1 MRYTTSMRHNTPSS
15 QAEASSPRRMGL
27 QTPPRKYST
36 VPAARKAEL
45 LAGLLVLHKGGQ
57 VTALH
62 IGDNPCV
69 DAVVTATAMSARH
82 ARSLAEAV
90 IAFAGNAGYEYLRTE
105 GRENARWILVD
116 LNDVVVHIFQQ
127 EDRDLYRIES
137 LYREAATL
145 RPAPEAE
152 VEAVHG
158 ASSQSAS
165 RAVPAVFSQASAPA
179 ALRPTLLLILDG
191 YGLADP
197 GPGNAVALAHTPHLH
212 RLLGLPG
219 ATRLEASG
227 SAVGLPAGYMGNSE
241 VGHLNIG
248 AGRVVYQDMTRIDM
262 AVDSGELARNPVLV
276 NLMDTVRAR
285 GGRVHFMGLLS
296 DGGVHSHIRHLCA
309 LLEAASAAGVPAVA
323 HGFLDGRDTPPA
335 RAGRYLAELRPVF
348 ERTGTRPGV
357 FVGRFYAMDRDK
369 RWDRVKTAW
378 DALVHGQARPAV
390 TPEAGLEAAYAAGE
404 SDEFVKP
411 FLVGDPAEVCVADN
425 DGVFF
430 FNFRADRARE
440 LAAAFLNDDFG
451 GFDRGRRP
459 ATAGLAGMTCYD
471 ASFDMPAAFGREN
484 LKNTLGEVV
493 SALGLRQLRIAE
505 TEKYAHVTYFFS
517 GGREEPF
524 PGEDRILVPSPKDV
538 PTYDLKPEMSVAQ
551 VADKLIDAWNTG
563 AHTLA
568 VCNLANPDM
577 VGHTGNLPAA
587 VAALEAVDVCV
598 GRIAAAVEK
607 SGGRLAIVADHGNAE
622 AMLDDRGL
630 PQTAHT
636 CNPVP
641 MIVIQDG
648 AAVPLR
654 SGGRL
659 GDIAPTLLALW
670 KLPRPEAMTGEVL
683 LAAEENA

>member
-1 MRYTTSMRHNTPSS
+1 MRYTTPMQHNTPSF
-15 QAEASSPRRMGL
+15 QAEASSPRTRGR
-27 QTPPRKYST
+27 QTPPRRFST

-45 LAGLLVLHKGGQ
+45 LAGVLGLHKAGQ

-90 IAFAGNAGYEYLRTE
+90 IVFAGNAGYEYLRTE

-137 LYREAATL
+137 LYREASTL
-145 RPAPEAE
+145 RPASEAE
-152 VEAVHG
+152 VEAARG
-158 ASSQSAS
+158 ASSQPVARAAS
-165 RAVPAVFSQASAPA
+165 MQAASPA

-191 YGLADP
+191 YGLAEP
-197 GPGNAVALAHTPHLH
+197 GPGNAVTLAHTPHLD

-219 ATRLEASG
+219 TTSLEASG

-248 AGRVVYQDMTRIDM
+248 AGRIVYQDMTRIDM
-262 AVDSGELARNPVLV
+262 AVDSGELARNPVLAD
-276 NLMDTVRAR
+276 LMDAVRAR
-285 GGRVHFMGLLS
+285 GGRLHFMGLLS

-309 LLEAASAAGVPAVA
+309 LLEAAAAAGVPAVV

-335 RAGRYLAELRPVF
+335 QAGRYLAELRPVL

-369 RWDRVKTAW
+369 RWERVKTAW
-378 DALVHGQARPAV
+378 DALVHGQARPAA

-440 LAAAFLNDDFG
+440 LASAFLKDDFD

-459 ATAGLAGMTCYD
+459 ATVGLAGMTCYD

-517 GGREEPF
+517 GGREAPF

-538 PTYDLKPEMSVAQ
+538 PTYDLKPEMSVVQ
-551 VADKLIDAWNTG
+551 VADKLIEAWNTG
-563 AHTLA
+563 EYTLA

-577 VGHTGNLPAA
+577 VGHTGNLTAA

-598 GRIAAAVEK
+598 GRIAAAVEEK
-607 SGGRLAIVADHGNAE
+607 GGRLAIVADHGNAE
-622 AMLDDRGL
+622 EMLDDKGL

-641 MIVIQDG
+641 MLVMQDG
-648 AAVPLR
+648 TSVPLR
-654 SGGRL
+654 TGKL